1 MTKNKKNR
9 PMYAACILLC
19 LVLITAHM
27 TSGLYSRYTAG
38 GSGSDSARVISFG
51 NLTLTESG
59 DFLADDQGSSTN
71 TLRVTPGVNLAKQA
85 TVNFEGSEAAAY
97 VFLTVTVNSGWTT
110 TEDSYYKGFSLGSG
124 AMTWSVA
131 SDWTYVAQVTN
142 ADSITYAYCIV
153 LEPNKTLQKTV
164 ITDGEIQVSSS
175 ITESQ
180 LGGMTIPDITFQA
193 TAVQSNGFSSAEA
206 AWNSIKNK

>member
-142 ADSITYAYCIV
+142 ADSITYAYCI
-153 LEPNKTLQKTV
+153 LHSA
-164 ITDGEIQVSSS
+164 G
-175 ITESQ
+175 TE
-180 LGGMTIPDITFQA
+180 
-193 TAVQSNGFSSAEA
+193 
-206 AWNSIKNK
+206 